1 MDNEDAR
8 RIGTTNYKKQNKMKT
23 TERNYAQFYVLLGKL
38 PGATEGLKEEL
49 VLQFT
54 NGRTSSL
61 KEMTETEYRAMCASL
76 RENVQGLHEDAF
88 AAEIKRR
95 RSAVLKRVQR
105 LGVDTTNW
113 AHVDNFCM
121 SPKIAGKRFAKLS
134 IEELAALIPKL
145 ENMLKKSG
153 RQSTDVPIGLMDRER
168 ICRN

>member
-1 MDNEDAR
+1 
-8 RIGTTNYKKQNKMKT
+8 MKT

-76 RENVQGLHEDAF
+76 RESLQGMDEETF
-88 AAEIKRR
+88 NSEIRRR
-95 RSAVLKRVQR
+95 RSAVLKRMQQ

-134 IEELAALIPKL
+134 IEELSALIPKL
-145 ENMLKKSG
+145 ENMLKKNE
-153 RQSTDVPIGLMDRER
+153 RQSIDVPIGLADTKK